1 MGKKMLICQCG
12 KRKYFKYNLG
22 DLGKMFQNGFNK
34 ILVGNPE
41 RRYFKN
47 QQFT

>member
-1 MGKKMLICQCG
+1 MPNVVKGNISG
-12 KRKYFKYNLG
+12 KYNLG

-41 RRYFKN
+41 RRYL
-47 QQFT
+47 QRSTVYL